1 MNNKILNLLTLIL
14 MMFTS
19 FLVIMTGNR
28 QYQTEKVVSQF
39 NLSSN
44 STRSVFRIRKMFH
57 KAAAE
62 NVSKC

>member
-28 QYQTEKVVSQF
+28 QYQTEK
-39 NLSSN
+39 SSASSIWAAN